1 MTPSKRVEPMP
12 ILVSSYSRNI
22 STVQDLPQASSTT
35 MITASDMGINPTECN
50 LEFSEIDKRRDSSN
64 LSFDRK
70 KSLARRENLTQ
81 FSEEAEN

>member
-1 MTPSKRVEPMP
+1 
-12 ILVSSYSRNI
+12 
-22 STVQDLPQASSTT
+22 